1 MDLQNLRREYLKGG
15 LHRDDLAANPF
26 DQFRL
31 WMNQAVEGETL
42 DPTAMTL
49 ATVDDQGQ
57 PFQRI
62 VLLKDLDE
70 GFVFYTN
77 LGSKKA
83 QHISA
88 NPRVSL
94 HFAWLELERQVKI
107 AGTAERLPTAQVLKY
122 FLTRPRESQLAAWAS
137 HQSNPLGSRVLLE
150 QSFARMKDK
159 FGKGDI
165 PLPDFWGG
173 FRVVPSRIEFWQ
185 GGAHRLHDR
194 FEYRRDDRAWAIE
207 RLAP

>member
-1 MDLQNLRREYLKGG
+1 VDLQSLRRDYLKGG
-15 LHRDDLAANPF
+15 LHREDLASNPY
-26 DQFRL
+26 DQFRQ
-31 WMNQAVEGETL
+31 WMEQAVAGESL

-49 ATVDDQGQ
+49 ATVDEEGQ
-57 PFQRI
+57 PFQRT
-62 VLLKDLDE
+62 VLLKDLDD

-83 QHISA
+83 QHIAA

-107 AGTAERLPTAQVLKY
+107 SGIAERLSTAHVLKY

-137 HQSNPLGSRVLLE
+137 HQSKPLGSRALLE

-159 FGKGDI
+159 FGKGEI

-173 FRVVPSRIEFWQ
+173 YRVVPSRIEFWQ

-194 FEYRRDDRAWAIE
+194 FEYLQQDQAWIIQ

>member
-1 MDLQNLRREYLKGG
+1 MDLQSLRREYLKGG
-15 LHRDDLAANPF
+15 LNRENLVDDPL

-31 WMNQAVEGETL
+31 WMKQAVEAETV

-49 ATVDDQGQ
+49 ATVDETGQ
-57 PFQRI
+57 PFQRV
-62 VLLKDLDE
+62 VLLKQLDQ

-83 QHISA
+83 GHIA
-88 NPRVSL
+88 VNPKVSL
-94 HFAWLELERQVKI
+94 HFAWLALERQVKI
-107 AGTAERLPTAQVLKY
+107 AGVAEKLSTSEVLRY
-122 FLTRPRESQLAAWAS
+122 FVSRPRESQLAAWAS
-137 HQSNPLGSRVLLE
+137 PQSKPLSSRDILE
-150 QSFARMKDK
+150 QSFARMKEK
-159 FGKGDI
+159 FGKGEI

-173 FRVVPSRIEFWQ
+173 YRVIPSQVEFWQ

-194 FEYRRDDRAWAIE
+194 FEYRHQQTGWSIE

>member
-1 MDLQNLRREYLKGG
+1 VDLQSLRREYLKGG
-15 LHRDDLAANPF
+15 LHRRDMADNPY

-31 WMNQAVEGETL
+31 WMGQAVTGESL

-49 ATVDDQGQ
+49 ATVDAQGQ
-57 PFQRI
+57 PFQRT
-62 VLLKDLDE
+62 VLLKDIDE
-70 GFVFYTN
+70 GFLFYTN

-83 QHISA
+83 QHIAAS
-88 NPRVSL
+88 PRVSL

-107 AGTAERLPTAQVLKY
+107 AGVAERLSTTQVLKY

-137 HQSNPLGSRVLLE
+137 HQSQPLGSRALLE

-159 FGKGDI
+159 FGKGEI

-173 FRVVPSRIEFWQ
+173 YRVIPSRIEFWQ

-194 FEYRRDDRAWAIE
+194 FEYRQDGQSWIIE